1 MNAVVTA
8 TATATA
14 TAAQVPYWVA
24 VLTPE
29 ERSFGSR
36 RTDPR
41 IDTVDSSVVT
51 TVRTQWTGADLPNST
66 TLLAVL
72 ADTVG
77 SWQSDRC
84 RSCASGVLVDIE
96 SSPSTYFPVRLPTR
110 GHVAALIEEVRRRI
124 AGAPNGGSDYRTV
137 KNTLNSPALD
147 RKQGAQIAFRYGT
160 QGSTA
165 DKSTIPD
172 ESEPLTHSLTVTC
185 ETTVVDGVTMLDTDF
200 RWNCRIFTRAD
211 VDDFE
216 RFWEKTISIFV

>member
-1 MNAVVTA
+1 M
-8 TATATA
+8 

-51 TVRTQWTGADLPNST
+51 TVRTQWAGAELPDPT

-72 ADTVG
+72 ADTIG

-84 RSCASGVLVDIE
+84 RSCASGVLIDIE
-96 SSPSTYFPVRLPTR
+96 GSPNSYFPARLPTR
-110 GHVAALIEEVRRRI
+110 GHVATLTEEVRRRI
-124 AGAPNGGSDYRTV
+124 AGAPNGGSDYEIV
-137 KNTLNSPALD
+137 KNTLNSPALE
-147 RKQGAQIAFRYGT
+147 RKPGAQIAFRYGT
-160 QGSTA
+160 ES
-165 DKSTIPD
+165 SRSD
-172 ESEPLTHSLTVTC
+172 ENEPLTHSLTVTC
-185 ETTVVDGVTMLDTDF
+185 DVTVVDGVTMVDTDF
-200 RWNCRIFTRAD
+200 RWNSRIFTRAD

-216 RFWEKTISIFV
+216 RFWEKTISMFV

>member
-1 MNAVVTA
+1 M
-8 TATATA
+8 

-51 TVRTQWTGADLPNST
+51 TVRTQWTGADLPDST

-96 SSPSTYFPVRLPTR
+96 STPSCYFPVRLPTR
-110 GHVAALIEEVRRRI
+110 GHVATLTEEVRRRI
-124 AGAPNGGSDYRTV
+124 AGAPNGGSDYGTV
-137 KNTLNSPALD
+137 KNTLNPPALE
-147 RKQGAQIAFRYGT
+147 RKPGAQIAFRYGT
-160 QGSTA
+160 ES
-165 DKSTIPD
+165 SMSD
-172 ESEPLTHSLTVTC
+172 ENEPLTHSLTVTC
-185 ETTVVDGVTMLDTDF
+185 DVTVVDGVTMVDTDF
-200 RWNCRIFTRAD
+200 RWNSRIFTRAD

-216 RFWEKTISIFV
+216 RFWEKTISMFV